1 MGRYQSHGALG
12 LSKGASKKVALFFFQ
27 SCNFRVP
34 PCLSARVS
42 ITHYPIL
49 NDPWPNSL
57 RISKL
62 HRLDG
67 PLPFRQWALKLVLQG
82 KESYTIRN
90 KTYGLQS
97 GEWLMG
103 NATCEASIRIH
114 SEQPV
119 IGFCLDLHESLVQE
133 VLEQEFSHTPQAWRD
148 QFLYEEKPMLRLNYA
163 SGKAGAIVQHMQHQ
177 LRIDQQ
183 AHLRP
188 ETLYQLTRALIEEQ
202 IKAEG
207 LQTRVPAR
215 KEDTRRHLAEQFHWV
230 LQCMEQQPNDARSIA
245 EWASTAGLS
254 VFHFI
259 RTFKDLTGTS
269 PQHYLLDLRLKLARK
284 LLLEGMSIT
293 EVASLSGYSDTSA
306 FGKAFRKF
314 HQHSPGSL
322 KLK

>member
-1 MGRYQSHGALG
+1 M
-12 LSKGASKKVALFFFQ
+12 
-27 SCNFRVP
+27 
-34 PCLSARVS
+34 S
-42 ITHYPIL
+42 IIHYPIL

-103 NATCEASIRIH
+103 NFTCDASIRIH

-119 IGFCLDLHESLVQE
+119 IGFCLDLHADLVQE
-133 VLEQEFSHTPQAWRD
+133 VLREEFAHTPQAWRD
-148 QFLYEEKPMLRLNYA
+148 RFLLDEKPMLRLNYA
-163 SGKAGAIVQHMQHQ
+163 SGEAGAIVQQ
-177 LRIDQQ
+177 LQYRLGGDQQ
-183 AHLRP
+183 AHIAP
-188 ETLYQLTRALIEEQ
+188 ETLYALTRALIAEQ

-230 LQCMEQQPNDARSIA
+230 LQCMEQQPNDTRSIA

-269 PQHYLLDLRLKLARK
+269 PQHYLLDLRLKQARQH
-284 LLLEGMSIT
+284 LLDGMSIAD
-293 EVASLSGYSDTSA
+293 VASLSGYSDTSA

-314 HQHSPGSL
+314 HHQSPGSL